1 MQTPISYFTELTDPR
16 VDRGKEHSMED
27 IIFLTI
33 AAVICGAE
41 TWNDIENYGKSKEFW
56 LKQYLRLPNGIPSH
70 DTFNRFFSALDP
82 EEFEQAFLSWIKDI
96 SELTAGDVISIDGK
110 TICGSRDG
118 KSKRAVH
125 IISAWSR
132 SNQLSLGQI
141 KVDEKSNEIT
151 AIPKLL
157 NVLVLKGC
165 LVTIDAMG
173 CQREIATQIIDK
185 GADYLL
191 AVKGNQGCLE
201 EDAERTVRFTKPAS
215 EWIED
220 DFGHGRIEQR
230 KCTLYNDL
238 SFIDNASAWK
248 NLSAIVKIEA
258 TRYIKSTGKEEKE
271 VRLYITSSKENAEV
285 IGRGVR
291 SHWGIENNLH
301 WQLDVSFREDDSRKR
316 EGYAAQNF
324 SMLNRIALNL
334 IKHEQSKKRSIKGK
348 RLDAGWNNDYL
359 LKILIN

>member
-16 VDRGKEHSMED
+16 VDRSKEHLMED
-27 IIFLTI
+27 IIFITI

-41 TWNDIENYGKSKEFW
+41 TWNDIENYGKSKESW

-110 TICGSRDG
+110 TVCGSRDG
-118 KSKRAVH
+118 NSKRAVH

-132 SNQLSLGQI
+132 ANQLSLGQV

-157 NVLVLKGC
+157 NVLVLNGC

-173 CQREIATQIIDK
+173 CQREIAAQIIDK

-201 EDAERTVRFTKPAS
+201 EDAERTVRFTKPVS

-238 SFIDNASAWK
+238 SLIDNASAWK
-248 NLSAIVKIEA
+248 KLTAIVKIEA

-291 SHWGIENNLH
+291 SHWGVENNLH
-301 WQLDVSFREDDSRKR
+301 WQLDISFREDDSRKR
-316 EGYAAQNF
+316 DGYAAQNF

>member
-16 VDRGKEHSMED
+16 VDRSKDHLMED
-27 IIFLTI
+27 IIFITI

-41 TWNDIENYGKSKEFW
+41 TWNDIENYGKAKESW
-56 LKQYLRLPNGIPSH
+56 LRQYLQLPNGIPSH

-82 EEFEQAFLSWIKDI
+82 DEFEQAFLSWIKDI
-96 SELTAGDVISIDGK
+96 SELTKGDVVSIDGK
-110 TICGSRDG
+110 TICGSRNGD
-118 KSKRAVH
+118 SKRAVH
-125 IISAWSR
+125 IVSAWSKA
-132 SNQLSLGQI
+132 NQLSLGQI

-157 NVLVLKGC
+157 DVLVVKGC

-173 CQREIATQIIDK
+173 CQRDIAAKIIDK
-185 GADYLL
+185 GGDYLL
-191 AVKGNQGCLE
+191 AVKGNQACLE
-201 EDAERTVRFTKPAS
+201 EDAERTVRFAKPTS

-230 KCTLYNDL
+230 KCTLYTDL
-238 SFIDNASAWK
+238 SFIDKVEAWK

-258 TRYIKSTGKEEKE
+258 TRYSKSSGKEEKE

-301 WQLDVSFREDDSRKR
+301 WQLDVSFNEDDSRKR

-324 SMLNRIALNL
+324 SLLNRIALNL
-334 IKHEQSKKRSIKGK
+334 IKHEQSKKRSVKGK
-348 RLDAGWNNDYL
+348 RLDAGWNNQYL